1 MKKLAIILFLLVF
14 SSIPVGATPFLFDL
28 DGDAAGMS
36 SNTIEVAL
44 FQADSAE
51 YFDAVVDLGDDGVL
65 GNDDI
70 FTDSYSLNILY
81 SEDSGGS
88 ATQIFSLGSFTAS
101 ISDIKGKVT
110 NYSDGGDATSA
121 SDYSGIDNDT
131 WDLEFYA
138 GDEVAG
144 TGVATITYNG
154 SVIGRFLVTGGGT
167 DSPFTANTNGTIS
180 GSTGVTLVAL
190 ELTAG
195 YWYTMGGV
203 DMSTLDPQS
212 LVIGLVDSGANLE
225 SVSGDV
231 GDPDDETDDQLT
243 LTFSD
248 NGDTIRISTV
258 PEPATFALFGFGL
271 LGLAAISRRK
281 NA

>member
-1 MKKLAIILFLLVF
+1 MKKLVIILFLLVLF
-14 SSIPVGATPFLFDL
+14 TVPVGATPFLFDV
-28 DGDAAGMS
+28 DGDGDS
-36 SNTIEVAL
+36 SNAIEVNL
-44 FQADSAE
+44 FQADSDE
-51 YFDAVVDLGDDGVL
+51 YFDAVVELGADGAL
-65 GNDDI
+65 GNGDV
-70 FTDSYSLNILY
+70 FTDNYSLNILY
-81 SEDSGGS
+81 SENTSGS
-88 ATQIFSLGSFTAS
+88 ANYLFGLGTFTATMT
-101 ISDIKGKVT
+101 DIKGEVK
-110 NYSDGGDATSA
+110 NYSNGGDGDTTA
-121 SDYSGIDNDT
+121 SNYDPNIYNDT

-144 TGVATITYNG
+144 TGIATITYNG
-154 SVIGRFLVTGGGT
+154 VDIGTFLVQAGGT
-167 DSPFTANTNGTIS
+167 DSPFTADSNGTIT
-180 GSTGVTLVAL
+180 GSTGITLVAL
-190 ELTAG
+190 ELAED
-195 YWYTMGGV
+195 YWYTTSGI

-225 SVSGDV
+225 EISG
-231 GDPDDETDDQLT
+231 DETDDTLT